1 MSVISLLSSLLVLGA
16 SLGTAQDTLEE
27 FTTPDGALVVL
38 EKLMIKEPGAPRTT
52 VAQMNQRVLDLRAWL
67 QRCDELEL
75 ALGDH
80 EFVKSLAT
88 YGSAGSGR
96 DEETVR
102 LRRQACMGLFKYAE
116 DHEAFPEGSEVWDD
130 WIARLSSVGF
140 STAFEESAWK
150 QASQAVLLMVPRTRD
165 QQRTIQQVM
174 KKIMAE
180 GGTDARPVR
189 AALAVAIAR
198 SEQLGLE
205 DKDTLFTRL
214 YGGTGLSDQ
223 NRAKKAVQVD
233 FVPFSGPSLD
243 GGELSVADFKGKVLL
258 IDYWATWC
266 GPCLREMPNVV
277 EAWKRF
283 RNDDF
288 AILGVSL
295 DRAGTEDKIRSTMTR
310 YQMDWPQIYEGTGWE
325 TKPARLNGVRSI
337 PATYLLDREGNVV
350 ATNLRGAAL
359 EKKIAE
365 VLAQTIDS

>member
-1 MSVISLLSSLLVLGA
+1 
-16 SLGTAQDTLEE
+16 
-27 FTTPDGALVVL
+27 
-38 EKLMIKEPGAPRTT
+38 
-52 VAQMNQRVLDLRAWL
+52 VLDLRAWL

-277 EAWKRF
+277 EAW
-283 RNDDF
+283 
-288 AILGVSL
+288 
-295 DRAGTEDKIRSTMTR
+295 
-310 YQMDWPQIYEGTGWE
+310 
-325 TKPARLNGVRSI
+325 
-337 PATYLLDREGNVV
+337 
-350 ATNLRGAAL
+350 
-359 EKKIAE
+359 
-365 VLAQTIDS
+365 